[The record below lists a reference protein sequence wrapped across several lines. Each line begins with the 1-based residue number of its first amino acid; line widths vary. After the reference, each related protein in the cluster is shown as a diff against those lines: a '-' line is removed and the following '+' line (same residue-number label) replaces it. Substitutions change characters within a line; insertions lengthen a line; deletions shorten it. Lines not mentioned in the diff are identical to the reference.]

1 MALRLERMG
10 FLDKAVKIAA
20 TAKVQLD
27 EVRDARAAA
36 AVKPVEGG
44 PRSEHEEELVER
56 AREHGAPD
64 PSLLLLQPEA
74 MEALGQPVGGPS
86 LTYGDDTL
94 GVKFEASAPGNRHW
108 RAEVSAFHGTD
119 DDRPFDAA
127 AHWHLYLRD
136 LIADDAT
143 PVPGLGDAA
152 LQRDGD
158 LFVLAD
164 PVLLMVS
171 VQTPAGPAGGDRERT
186 QALARQVVGRLL
198 G

>member
-1 MALRLERMG
+1 MG

-36 AVKPVEGG
+36 AVKPVEPA
-44 PRSEHEEELVER
+44 PRTEHEEELVED
-56 AREHGAPD
+56 ARERGAPD
-64 PSLLLLQPEA
+64 PYLLLLQPEA
-74 MEALGQPVGGPS
+74 MDVLGQPVGAPS

-119 DDRPFDAA
+119 DRRHFDAA
-127 AHWHLYLRD
+127 AHWLTYLKP
-136 LIADDAT
+136 LIEDDAT

-152 LQRDGD
+152 LQQDTH
-158 LFVLAD
+158 LYVLAG

-171 VQTPAGPAGGDRERT
+171 VQTPAGPDGGDRERT
-186 QALARQVVGRLL
+186 RALARQVVHRLL
-198 G
+198 D

>member
-1 MALRLERMG
+1 MG

-36 AVKPVEGG
+36 AVKPVEAA
-44 PRSEHEEELVER
+44 PHNEQEEEVVER

-64 PSLLLLQPEA
+64 PRLLLLQLEA
-74 MEALGQPVGGPS
+74 METLGQPVGGPS

-119 DDRPFDAA
+119 DDRHFDAA
-127 AHWHLYLRD
+127 AHWFGFVRD
-136 LIADDAT
+136 LVADDAT
-143 PVPGLGDAA
+143 PVPGLGDDA
-152 LQRDGD
+152 LQRDDD
-158 LFVLAD
+158 LYVLAG
-164 PVLLMVS
+164 PVLLMVA
-171 VQTPAGPAGGDRERT
+171 VRTPDGPDGGDRERT